1 MHHLLL
7 DTALVA
13 VSNIG
18 GDGLHANDDLVP
30 GAAGVFFLDVE
41 PAQRVQH
48 HQAAALGGALEAVE
62 GDGEE
67 QIAAFAEN
75 LRKVI

>member
-1 MHHLLL
+1 MS
-7 DTALVA
+7 TG
-13 VSNIG
+13 IG
-18 GDGLHANDDLVP
+18 GDGLHATDDLGH

-62 GDGEE
+62 PLGP
-67 QIAAFAEN
+67 
-75 LRKVI
+75 